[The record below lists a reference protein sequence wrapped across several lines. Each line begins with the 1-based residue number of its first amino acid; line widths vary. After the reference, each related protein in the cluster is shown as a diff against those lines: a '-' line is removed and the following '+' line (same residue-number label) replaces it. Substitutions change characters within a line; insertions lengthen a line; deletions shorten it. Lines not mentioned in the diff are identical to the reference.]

1 MKVGNLM
8 TTVLKFGGSSVATI
22 EQIQAISEYLQ
33 TRAEAGEKL
42 VVVVSAMG
50 KTTDSL
56 LSLAKQI
63 TERPTIREL
72 DRLLAVGEEQT
83 ISLLSIALNSRGVAA
98 ISLTGQQAGID
109 TMGIHTKSKIKAIR
123 KEVLEEK
130 LRTYDVVIV
139 AGFQGVNELGDV
151 TTLGRG
157 GSDTTAVA
165 LAAVLSKRCEI
176 YTDVAGVYTADP
188 RIHKEARRLDTVS
201 YDEMMEMS
209 ALGSKVMEM
218 RSVELA
224 KKYDVNIF
232 VGKTLASEGGTW
244 IMDMTQ
250 AMEQKA
256 VTSVSVVKNVLSV
269 SIKHIPHSVA
279 GVADIFEKLS
289 QRHVNIDMISQ
300 TAFDGEVFLSFT
312 CPLDE
317 EAFLEEALAELTE
330 SFPQIKID
338 RHTEHAKISVVGIG
352 MRDATGVAS
361 ELFATFRESGIPF
374 YQVTTSEISISYT
387 INEQDVEAAVA
398 AIATRFKL

>member
-1 MKVGNLM
+1 M

-22 EQIQAISEYLQ
+22 EQIQAISDYLQ
-33 TRAEAGEKL
+33 TRVATGEKL

-63 TERPTIREL
+63 TDRPMIREL

-83 ISLLSIALNSRGVAA
+83 ISLLSIALNSRGVPA

-123 KEVLEEK
+123 KEVLHEK
-130 LRTYDVVIV
+130 LRQYDVLIV
-139 AGFQGVNELGDV
+139 AGFQGVNEAGDV

-165 LAAVLSKRCEI
+165 LAAVLSQRCEI
-176 YTDVAGVYTADP
+176 YTDVAGVYTTDP
-188 RIHKEARRLDTVS
+188 RIHPTAKRLDTVS

-232 VGKTLASEGGTW
+232 VGKTLSSEGGTW
-244 IMDMTQ
+244 IMDTAQ

-269 SIKHIPHSVA
+269 SIKHIPHTA
-279 GVADIFEKLS
+279 GVADIFERLS
-289 QRHVNIDMISQ
+289 ERHVNIDMISQ

-317 EAFLEEALAELTE
+317 EAFLEEALAELTATL
-330 SFPQIKID
+330 PQIKID

-361 ELFATFRESGIPF
+361 ELFATFREMGIPF

-387 INEQDVEAAVA
+387 IQEQDVEAAVA
-398 AIATRFKL
+398 AIAARFNL

>member
-1 MKVGNLM
+1 M

-22 EQIQAISEYLQ
+22 EQIQAISDYLQ
-33 TRAEAGEKL
+33 TRVATGEKL

-63 TERPTIREL
+63 TDRPMIREL

-83 ISLLSIALNSRGVAA
+83 ISLLSIALNSRGVPA

-123 KEVLEEK
+123 KEVLHEK
-130 LRTYDVVIV
+130 LRQYDVLIV
-139 AGFQGVNELGDV
+139 AGFQGVNEAGDV

-165 LAAVLSKRCEI
+165 LAAVLSQRCEI
-176 YTDVAGVYTADP
+176 YTDVAGVYTTDP
-188 RIHKEARRLDTVS
+188 RIHPTAKRLDTVS

-232 VGKTLASEGGTW
+232 VGKTLSSEGGTW
-244 IMDMTQ
+244 IMDTAQ

-269 SIKHIPHSVA
+269 SIKHIPHTA
-279 GVADIFEKLS
+279 GVADIFERLS
-289 QRHVNIDMISQ
+289 ERHVNIDMISQ

-317 EAFLEEALAELTE
+317 EAFLEAALAELTATL
-330 SFPQIKID
+330 PQIKID

-361 ELFATFRESGIPF
+361 ELFATFREMGILF

-387 INEQDVEAAVA
+387 IQEQDVEAAVA
-398 AIATRFKL
+398 AIAARFHL

>member
-1 MKVGNLM
+1 M

-22 EQIQAISEYLQ
+22 EQIQAISDYLQ
-33 TRAEAGEKL
+33 TRVATGEKL

-63 TERPTIREL
+63 TDRPMIREL

-83 ISLLSIALNSRGVAA
+83 ISLLSIALNSRGVPA

-123 KEVLEEK
+123 KEVLHEK
-130 LRTYDVVIV
+130 LRQYDVLIV
-139 AGFQGVNELGDV
+139 AGFQGVNEAGDV

-165 LAAVLSKRCEI
+165 LAAVLSQRCEI
-176 YTDVAGVYTADP
+176 YTDVAGVYTTDP
-188 RIHKEARRLDTVS
+188 RIHPTAKRLDTVS

-232 VGKTLASEGGTW
+232 VGKTLSSEGGTW
-244 IMDMTQ
+244 IMDTAQ

-269 SIKHIPHSVA
+269 SIKHIPHTA
-279 GVADIFEKLS
+279 GVADIFERLS
-289 QRHVNIDMISQ
+289 ERHVNIDMISQ

-317 EAFLEEALAELTE
+317 EAFLEEALAELTATL
-330 SFPQIKID
+330 PQIKID

-361 ELFATFRESGIPF
+361 ELFATFREMGILF

-387 INEQDVEAAVA
+387 IQEQDVEAAVA
-398 AIATRFKL
+398 AIAARFHL

>member
-1 MKVGNLM
+1 M

-22 EQIQAISEYLQ
+22 EQIQAISDYLQ
-33 TRAEAGEKL
+33 TRVATGEKL

-63 TERPTIREL
+63 TDRPMIREL

-83 ISLLSIALNSRGVAA
+83 ISLLSIALNSRGVPA

-123 KEVLEEK
+123 KEVLHEK
-130 LRTYDVVIV
+130 LRQYDVLIV
-139 AGFQGVNELGDV
+139 AGFQGVNEAGDV

-165 LAAVLSKRCEI
+165 LAAVLSQRCEI
-176 YTDVAGVYTADP
+176 YTDVAGVYTTDP
-188 RIHKEARRLDTVS
+188 RIHPTAKRLDTVS

-232 VGKTLASEGGTW
+232 VGKTLSREGGTW
-244 IMDMTQ
+244 IMDTAQ

-269 SIKHIPHSVA
+269 SIKHIPHTA
-279 GVADIFEKLS
+279 GVADIFERLS
-289 QRHVNIDMISQ
+289 ERHVNIDMISQ

-317 EAFLEEALAELTE
+317 EAFLEEALAELTATL
-330 SFPQIKID
+330 PQIKID

-361 ELFATFRESGIPF
+361 ELFATFREMGIPF

-387 INEQDVEAAVA
+387 IQEQDVEAAVA
-398 AIATRFKL
+398 AIAARFNL

>member
-1 MKVGNLM
+1 M

-22 EQIQAISEYLQ
+22 EQIQAISDYLQ
-33 TRAEAGEKL
+33 TRVSAGEKL

-63 TERPTIREL
+63 TERPMIREL

-83 ISLLSIALNSRGVAA
+83 ISLLSIALNSRGVPA

-123 KEVLEEK
+123 KEVLQEK
-130 LRTYDVVIV
+130 LRQHDVLIV
-139 AGFQGVNELGDV
+139 AGFQGVNEFGDV

-176 YTDVAGVYTADP
+176 YTDVAGVYTTDP
-188 RIHKEARRLDTVS
+188 RIHPTAKRLDNVS

-232 VGKTLASEGGTW
+232 VGKTLSNEGGTW
-244 IMDMTQ
+244 IMDTTQQ

-269 SIKHIPHSVA
+269 SIKHIPHTAA
-279 GVADIFEKLS
+279 GVADIFERLS
-289 QRHVNIDMISQ
+289 ERHVNIDMISQ

-317 EAFLEEALAELTE
+317 EAFLEEALAELTATL
-330 SFPQIKID
+330 PQIKID

-361 ELFATFRESGIPF
+361 ELFATFREIGIPF

-387 INEQDVEAAVA
+387 IQEQDVEAAVA
-398 AIATRFKL
+398 AIAARFNL

>member
-1 MKVGNLM
+1 M

-22 EQIQAISEYLQ
+22 EQIQAISDYLQ
-33 TRAEAGEKL
+33 TRVATGEKL

-63 TERPTIREL
+63 TDRPMIREL

-83 ISLLSIALNSRGVAA
+83 ISLLSIALNSRGVPA

-123 KEVLEEK
+123 KEVLHEK
-130 LRTYDVVIV
+130 LRQYDVLIV
-139 AGFQGVNELGDV
+139 AGFQGVNEAGDV

-165 LAAVLSKRCEI
+165 LAAVLSQRCEI
-176 YTDVAGVYTADP
+176 YTDVAGVYTTDP
-188 RIHKEARRLDTVS
+188 RIHPTAKRLDTVS

-232 VGKTLASEGGTW
+232 VGKTLSSEGGTW
-244 IMDMTQ
+244 IMDTAQ

-269 SIKHIPHSVA
+269 SIKHIPHTA
-279 GVADIFEKLS
+279 GVADIFERLS
-289 QRHVNIDMISQ
+289 ERHVNIDMISQ

-317 EAFLEEALAELTE
+317 EAFLEEALAELTATL
-330 SFPQIKID
+330 PQIKID
-338 RHTEHAKISVVGIG
+338 RHTEHAKVSVVGIG

-361 ELFATFRESGIPF
+361 ELFATFREMGIPF

-387 INEQDVEAAVA
+387 IQEQDVEAAVA
-398 AIATRFKL
+398 AIAVRFNL

>member
-1 MKVGNLM
+1 M

-22 EQIQAISEYLQ
+22 EQIQAISDYLQ
-33 TRAEAGEKL
+33 TRVATGEKL

-63 TERPTIREL
+63 TDRPMIREL

-83 ISLLSIALNSRGVAA
+83 ISLLSIALNSRGVPA

-123 KEVLEEK
+123 KEVLHEK
-130 LRTYDVVIV
+130 LRQYDVLIV
-139 AGFQGVNELGDV
+139 AGFQGVNEAGDV

-165 LAAVLSKRCEI
+165 LAAVLSQRCEI
-176 YTDVAGVYTADP
+176 YTDVAGVYTTDP
-188 RIHKEARRLDTVS
+188 RIHPTAKRLDTVS

-232 VGKTLASEGGTW
+232 VGKTLSSEGGTW
-244 IMDMTQ
+244 IMDTAQ

-269 SIKHIPHSVA
+269 SIKHIPHTA
-279 GVADIFEKLS
+279 GVADIFERLS
-289 QRHVNIDMISQ
+289 ERHVNIDMISQ

-317 EAFLEEALAELTE
+317 EAFLEEALAELTATL
-330 SFPQIKID
+330 PQIKID
-338 RHTEHAKISVVGIG
+338 RHTEHAKVSVVGIG

-361 ELFATFRESGIPF
+361 ELFATFREMGIPF

-387 INEQDVEAAVA
+387 IQEQDVEAAVA
-398 AIATRFKL
+398 AIAARFNL